1 MALGRS
7 MARFESADPRLH
19 NWTVA
24 SPNFLP
30 FGANNGHGTT
40 GVMFFPLPKQA
51 PQLVGARAVAAAGAE
66 LTHFLGG
73 IWASAAT
80 GPFMVGCPW
89 VVLGKYS
96 DATGQFTN
104 VTKAQPLESSTNVIW
119 STVGQVDDG
128 RTLYVGWFNFGGSCL
143 TVPREITFDPSLQKL
158 LALPVD
164 EIKLLRTA
172 SLGNQTTQ
180 TVAPGKGL
188 NVKEGGD
195 TSFDLEV
202 EVALPSAGEQVHLG
216 AAIMATEAATGQ
228 VVITLNVSTVA
239 NGVRVVNMS
248 ATCPHA
254 PKGVNTTL
262 SFLLPGAAKSVELR
276 ILADRTIVEVFAGS
290 GRGVV
295 SMPVLKPSNVTGA
308 FIFNP
313 SYATSSLTVA
323 SAAAWG
329 MGCGW
334 AKYP

>member
-1 MALGRS
+1 MVL
-7 MARFESADPRLH
+7 D
-19 NWTVA
+19 
-24 SPNFLP
+24 
-30 FGANNGHGTT
+30 
-40 GVMFFPLPKQA
+40 
-51 PQLVGARAVAAAGAE
+51 AAGGFPSPRGLLPLCSRASTCHP
-66 LTHFLGG
+66 THPPY
-73 IWASAAT
+73 T
-80 GPFMVGCPW
+80 
-89 VVLGKYS
+89 
-96 DATGQFTN
+96 DAPHTTHH
-104 VTKAQPLESSTNVIW
+104 TPH
-119 STVGQVDDG
+119 
-128 RTLYVGWFNFGGSCL
+128 
-143 TVPREITFDPSLQKL
+143 
-158 LALPVD
+158 
-164 EIKLLRTA
+164 
-172 SLGNQTTQ
+172 TQ
-180 TVAPGKGL
+180 THHD
-188 NVKEGGD
+188 NN
-195 TSFDLEV
+195 
-202 EVALPSAGEQVHLG
+202 ALSHAFQMPPTHPPAHP
-216 AAIMATEAATGQ
+216 AQ
-228 VVITLNVSTVA
+228 VVITLNVSAVA